1 MLFILQKLN
10 EEHNMFIDQIILKD
24 LLRNSEHDYEERYL
38 VDFKDPEGGLLWPE
52 CFPESYKKA
61 IPLGTI
67 EFVNTFIKIFY
78 GIEKM
83 NPIEVPVRMRHPE
96 LLKRQYGMYLVDEL
110 PEDGQW
116 FIKDASVLKSFSCK
130 GNKNTVNTFC
140 NDEGHVFQCSEIINI
155 KSEYRVYFIKGELY
169 TIANYNGDATLMPDI
184 KVVLMANGL
193 YSMQKDY
200 PRSYTMDIAITEKGT
215 CILECHVLF
224 SCGLYTT
231 VLGTD
236 FLNGYIDGMNYL
248 KKYNSKINP
257 DSKVC

>member
-1 MLFILQKLN
+1 MLFILQKLK
-10 EEHNMFIDQIILKD
+10 EDHSMFIDQMILKD
-24 LLRNSEHDYEERYL
+24 LLRNSEHEYEEMHL
-38 VDFKDPEGGLLWPE
+38 VDFKDPEGELLWAE
-52 CFPESYKKA
+52 CFPEKYKKA

-83 NPIEVPVRMRHPE
+83 NPIEVPKCMRIPE
-96 LLKRQYGMYLVDEL
+96 LLKRQYGMFSVDGL
-110 PEDGQW
+110 PGDGKW
-116 FIKDASVLKSFSCK
+116 FIKDASVLKSFSCQ
-130 GNKNTVNTFC
+130 GNKNIVNTFC
-140 NDEGHVFQCSEIINI
+140 NNEGHIFQCSEIIDI
-155 KSEYRVYFIKGELY
+155 KSEYRVYFINGELY
-169 TIANYNGDATLMPDI
+169 TLANYNGDPKLMPDM

-200 PRSYTMDIAITEKGT
+200 PKSYTMDIAITEKGT

-248 KKYNSKINP
+248 KKYNTEITA
-257 DSKVC
+257 D